1 MMEDR
6 KARGDGSRHEAFAA
20 FRGRADRLLAWVL
33 VGHFLLCVGVGIANG
48 SWLPALLVG
57 LPAAAVPLLLSRT
70 AAGALVTRLAVA
82 MAAMIFAALLIHQ
95 TQGMIEAHFGI
106 FVLLAFLLLYCDW
119 RPLVAAAAL
128 IAVHHL
134 GFFALQASGAGVFV
148 FPKIAGVS
156 VVLIHA
162 LYVVCETALLCFMA
176 SMLRSMVLD
185 SVEVS
190 SFARG
195 AAEGDLCY
203 RFDTERARERGLI
216 AAAATMQERLRQMIE
231 SVRKGAD
238 QVSSL
243 AVALSADSNQIA
255 SAAQEQHKSTSAMAS
270 AVEEMTVSIRQIG
283 DSADEARTISTNSAA
298 AAQDGS
304 RVVKAAVA
312 EISGVAEVI
321 QEASTRV
328 EDLGERSE
336 RAERVVGIIKEIAE
350 QTNLLALNAAI
361 EAARAG
367 ETGRGFAVVADEV
380 RKLAERTTQATNEI
394 GTMMG
399 EMRDAKDS
407 VLESIANAVVR
418 VRTGVAQADEA
429 GASIDVITH
438 HAARVGSAVETISAA
453 LVEQTTAAQELARH
467 VEQIARMAE
476 TSSSATSDIAAEG
489 RSLDEVSRALTAAV
503 GQFRTH

>member
-1 MMEDR
+1 
-6 KARGDGSRHEAFAA
+6 
-20 FRGRADRLLAWVL
+20 
-33 VGHFLLCVGVGIANG
+33 
-48 SWLPALLVG
+48 
-57 LPAAAVPLLLSRT
+57 
-70 AAGALVTRLAVA
+70 
-82 MAAMIFAALLIHQ
+82 
-95 TQGMIEAHFGI
+95 
-106 FVLLAFLLLYCDW
+106 
-119 RPLVAAAAL
+119 
-128 IAVHHL
+128 
-134 GFFALQASGAGVFV
+134 
-148 FPKIAGVS
+148 
-156 VVLIHA
+156 
-162 LYVVCETALLCFMA
+162 
-176 SMLRSMVLD
+176 
-185 SVEVS
+185 
-190 SFARG
+190 
-195 AAEGDLCY
+195 
-203 RFDTERARERGLI
+203 
-216 AAAATMQERLRQMIE
+216 MIE

-243 AVALSADSNQIA
+243 AVALSADSSQIA
-255 SAAQEQHKSTSAMAS
+255 SAAQEQHRSTNAMAS

-283 DSADEARTISTNSAA
+283 DSADEARTISSDSAA

-394 GTMMG
+394 GTMMS

-407 VLESIANAVVR
+407 VLESIANAVLR

-438 HAARVGSAVETISAA
+438 HATRVGSAVETISAA